1 MAKIDKTLNQ
11 LTLDALR
18 AIRSKLY
25 AIPESELNGM
35 GLEDQIK
42 YGDSIHQVGQSI
54 LKLEAAKLK
63 EVNDK
68 FKKKEKELETAAA
81 SLEQDVTALTKAVE
95 VIRVVSSGISLIKN
109 IVKLLG

>member
-1 MAKIDKTLNQ
+1 MATIDKTTNQ
-11 LTLDALR
+11 KTLDALR
-18 AIRSKLY
+18 AIRRKLY

-42 YGDSIHQVGQSI
+42 YGDNIHQVGLAI

-68 FKKKEKELETAAA
+68 FKKKEKELETAATNI
-81 SLEQDVTALTKAVE
+81 EQDATTLTDTVK
-95 VIRVVSSGISLIKN
+95 VIRVISNGISLVTDI
-109 IVKLLG
+109 IKLLG